1 MNTSKK
7 YKLMDLI
14 ENIKEVDAMIN
25 LHTQDTSSMMLEQY
39 KYKKDKLIGF
49 LIDELVEP
57 ELRSAK
63 SMFVIKTVIE
73 KFYPNLKTEVL
84 NDSNH
89 EDLNELTAALA

>member
-1 MNTSKK
+1 
-7 YKLMDLI
+7 MDLI